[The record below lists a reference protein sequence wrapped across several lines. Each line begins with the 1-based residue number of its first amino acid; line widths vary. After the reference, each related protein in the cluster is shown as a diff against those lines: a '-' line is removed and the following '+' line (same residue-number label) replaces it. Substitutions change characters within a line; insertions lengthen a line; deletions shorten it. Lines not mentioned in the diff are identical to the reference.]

1 VDGGTDS
8 PGAAHGD
15 SPPAHDH
22 LAGQTAS
29 GPLVVCDRSETAALL
44 TANAGWLPGGTEVA
58 ALAAL
63 MTDDGGELAPGLR
76 GRRLVAVHDADPA
89 GCGLPAA
96 LRRAGASD
104 LADAGLRPP
113 ASDAGLQ
120 VIEGAPARMPAGIE
134 ADLTPVE
141 VAWLRSG
148 RRLELATLTPRAVV
162 ELVLATQRPAP
173 AGLPPSP

>member
-1 VDGGTDS
+1 IRVRPEAFTALVSRPPSVEGGTDS

-22 LAGQTAS
+22 PAGQTPS
-29 GPLVVCDRSETAALL
+29 GP
-44 TANAGWLPGGTEVA
+44 P
-58 ALAAL
+58 
-63 MTDDGGELAPGLR
+63 LAP
-76 GRRLVAVHDADPA
+76 
-89 GCGLPAA
+89 
-96 LRRAGASD
+96 
-104 LADAGLRPP
+104 ADAGLRPP

-148 RRLELATLTPRAVV
+148 RRPGLGTLTPR
-162 ELVLATQRPAP
+162 